1 MENAAGHG
9 YGVTAVDGFNDW
21 DARFFGSLVGPPDSP
36 RDGRELLAGFS
47 ELPKNVPVIFCS
59 PVESHPEVVERAAK
73 TRRVFNSPPSAML
86 KSRDF
91 GFLRKFAGDGISA
104 PEFDADADPGGR
116 ARPGWIIK
124 QTKSAGGVGIRE
136 DDGVLREGE
145 YRQKFVEG
153 ASVGA
158 MFFSSG
164 SGTKFCGVAAHIN
177 EGYKFAGCVYPAEAE
192 TEALGAV
199 ERFGQKFAQAV
210 GLVGWWGADFILT
223 EGSPN
228 LLEVNPRFTAGME
241 LMARAHG
248 IDLCGSQSAAF
259 SGDKC
264 HFEMGPNLGYY
275 GRQVVYAREGAVFKN
290 PEKWFKAGARD
301 VPPEGARVA
310 KGGPM
315 VSIYAEGKIFSE
327 CIENLRTKGSG
338 FERELYGE

>member
-1 MENAAGHG
+1 MENAAAHGHN
-9 YGVTAVDGFNDW
+9 VTAVDGFNDW
-21 DARFFGSLVGPPDSP
+21 DARFFGTLVEPDATREGP
-36 RDGRELLAGFS
+36 GLLAGFS
-47 ELPKNVPVIFCS
+47 ALPKDVPVIFCS
-59 PVESHPEVVERAAK
+59 PVESYPEVVEKASK
-73 TRRVFNSPPSAML
+73 TRRVFNSPPSAMQ

-91 GFLRKFAGDGISA
+91 GFIRKFVGDVISA
-104 PEFDADADPGGR
+104 PEFDADADGK

-124 QTKSAGGVGIRE
+124 RTKSAGGVGIRE
-136 DDGVLREGE
+136 DDGVLGEGE

-158 MFFSSG
+158 MYFTSG

-192 TEALGAV
+192 TGALGAV
-199 ERFGQKFAQAV
+199 ERFGQKFAEAV

-223 EGSPN
+223 EGPPY

-248 IDLCGSQSAAF
+248 IDLCGTQSAAF

-275 GRQVVYAREGAVFKN
+275 GRLVVYASEGTVFKN
-290 PEKWFKAGARD
+290 PEKRFKAGMRD
-301 VPPEGARVA
+301 VPPDGARIA
-310 KGGPM
+310 KGEPM
-315 VSIYAEGKIFSE
+315 LSIYAEGE
-327 CIENLRTKGSG
+327 NYREWLENLQRKRLGL
-338 FERELYGE
+338 ERELYGE